1 MTVRRKISRKV
12 IVIEVTCLCE
22 ENMESWHSINI
33 SKYLAL
39 KIIIES
45 IGWFVE
51 LFAVGVAARE
61 YCSMSL
67 LHTVSRNWVSIKQIF
82 NRMFFLYLAN

>member
-1 MTVRRKISRKV
+1 MTVGRKISRKV

-22 ENMESWHSINI
+22 ENMESWHSINN
-33 SKYLAL
+33 KYLAL

-51 LFAVGVAARE
+51 LFAKEVGARE
-61 YCSMSL
+61 YSSMSL

-82 NRMFFLYLAN
+82 NRMLFLYLAN